1 MSKAINLL
9 KLHSELDS
17 ALCELSCGDFGRRDL
32 YQLFYRLLVDC
43 GVDSREVVKI
53 LETYSDEDSKDVVLG
68 IKVNEGW

>member
-1 MSKAINLL
+1 MSKAINPL

-17 ALCELSCGDFGRRDL
+17 ALLELSSGDFSRRDL

-53 LETYSDEDSKDVVLG
+53 LETYPDEDSKDVVLG